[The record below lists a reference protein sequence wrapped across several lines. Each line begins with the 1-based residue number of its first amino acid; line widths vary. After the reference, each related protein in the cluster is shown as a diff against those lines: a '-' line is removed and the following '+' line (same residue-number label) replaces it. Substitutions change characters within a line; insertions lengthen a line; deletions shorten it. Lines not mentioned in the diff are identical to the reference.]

1 MKLVVLVASFLVVA
15 VNAASF
21 GSQRC
26 TWGPAYWCDH
36 PVKAKECGTQA
47 VNYCIQN
54 EWSKIK
60 VDDESLCDECMTFIG
75 EVHDVLN
82 SGDLQTDVITLIKG
96 LCDKLGSKAETCKE
110 LVDLFG
116 KELLEKLVTELVPSK
131 VCTLLDLCQ
140 KAPTPKIK
148 SQLLSKVKADPCTD
162 CKQIFTDL
170 KDLLN
175 NATVQKTVFNEV
187 IMACEVLGLSADTC
201 KQYIN
206 TYGPL
211 VIDELLQ
218 FLDGD
223 QICQAVGLCKA
234 NNKVG
239 HVLLKKVI
247 RVNADPCADC
257 KQIFSD
263 LDDIL
268 ANKSVQQIILKQLI
282 QVCTE
287 LGLSDTICQ
296 EVALFEPEVLNYI
309 IQLLKPDTM
318 CGFLGQCSS
327 DVTMKLSKLA
337 QQANKLQMSTAN
349 GNICT
354 DCEQIIDDLKDLI
367 SNKTIDTIL
376 ENSLVSLCESIGVSA
391 DICSQYID
399 EYGPL
404 VLDFILSQLDSPT
417 ICKELQLCSY
427 GRLSKLRFVVS
438 TLKKVARGNGDA
450 CKDCKEILTD
460 LDDMLNNSTVQNA
473 IFSELINLCVGLGLP
488 ADQCSTYIK
497 EYGSLVINYIEGFLQ
512 ADQICTEA
520 KLCVTSVNFVQ
531 PALLTTALQV
541 PEVEL
546 LPALQVSDLKTQSR
560 SVLGESADCTIC
572 QLIGDKLKD
581 LLQEPSTQE
590 DIESALEKV
599 CSLLPSSDQDSCDI
613 LIEQYTP
620 ALTDLL
626 LTDFPPEYLCQLLKL
641 CSTAVSDVEEVGE
654 SVECVLCKTVIEKL
668 DQLLE
673 GKAAVADIEAALK
686 EVCSVLPK
694 TVQNDCDSFVTQYT
708 PEIVKLLAAE
718 LSAGEICAALKL
730 CTASSVSDVQDVEES
745 VECVLCKTVIEKLDQ
760 LLEGKTAVADI
771 EAALKEVCSV
781 LPKTVQNDCDS
792 FVTQYMP
799 EIVKLLAAELSAG
812 EICAT
817 LKLCTASSVS
827 DVQDVEESVE
837 CVLCKTVIEKLDQLL
852 EGKTAVADI
861 EAALKEV
868 CSVLPKTV
876 QNDCDSF
883 VTQYTPEIV
892 KLLAAELSAGEICA
906 ALKLCTASSVSD
918 VEDVEESVECVLCK
932 TVIEKLDQLLEGKTA
947 VADIE
952 AALKEVCS
960 VLPKTVQNDCDSF
973 VTQYT
978 PEIVKLLAAEL
989 SAGEICAALKLC
1001 TASSVS
1007 DVEDVEESVE
1017 CVLCKTVIEKLDQ
1030 LLEGK
1035 TAVADIEAALKEV
1048 CSVLPKTVQND
1059 CDSFVTQYTP
1069 EIVKLLAAELSAG
1082 EICATLKLCT
1092 ASSATMLKPVEG
1104 SNCGLCEEIARYVE
1118 LVLKDGSTEK
1128 EIEDFLTSEICSKLE
1143 GEVQTT
1149 CLDVVER
1156 YLPEIIQL
1164 VTTMTP
1170 EKLCAVLGLCT
1181 AESEQFEPESK
1192 VDSDAECM
1200 ICELIVKEMR
1210 SELSQN
1216 ATQVEIQKFLDMVCS
1231 KVPLSKYSS
1240 ECTGFV
1246 DDYTKPIIQLLLSEM
1261 DPDQICESLSVC
1273 STNKKVAVSKVES
1286 GSLCTVCDVIFGII
1300 DTQLEM
1306 NKTTEEVTKMIE
1318 NVCTV
1323 LPDSLNKQ
1331 CMSFLDLYGPML
1343 LKLIVDS
1350 ELEPNDI
1357 CKEIKLCTPLTRPK
1371 LGNGTASCT
1380 ACKEIV
1386 SAVEAF
1392 IDENKDEVI
1401 DEIAKVC
1408 QLFPTADQ
1416 QECKNYVDVY
1426 GPYILDLLKEELF
1439 TPSEIC
1445 SVLKMCPKSLGGLFN
1460 VDACKFGP
1468 TYWCASKQKAIK
1480 CGAVEHC
1487 SRHVWN

>member
-140 KAPTPKIK
+140 KAPTPKIN
-148 SQLLSKVKADPCTD
+148 SQLLSKVKANPCTD

-175 NATVQKTVFNEV
+175 NATVQKTLLNEV

-223 QICQAVGLCKA
+223 QICQAAGLCKA

-327 DVTMKLSKLA
+327 DVTIKLSKLA
-337 QQANKLQMSTAN
+337 QQANINKMSTAN

-391 DICSQYID
+391 DMCSQYID

-417 ICKELQLCSY
+417 ICKELQLCSG

-520 KLCVTSVNFVQ
+520 KLCVASVNFVQ

-541 PEVEL
+541 PEVEF
-546 LPALQVSDLKTQSR
+546 LPALQVWDLKTQSG
-560 SVLGESADCTIC
+560 SALGESADCTIC

-590 DIESALEKV
+590 DIESALKKV

-673 GKAAVADIEAALK
+673 GKTAVADIEAALK

-694 TVQNDCDSFVTQYT
+694 TVQSDCDSFVTQYT

-718 LSAGEICAALKL
+718 LSAGKICAALKL
-730 CTASSVSDVQDVEES
+730 CTASSVSDVEEVGES

-781 LPKTVQNDCDS
+781 LPKTVQS
-792 FVTQYMP
+792 
-799 EIVKLLAAELSAG
+799 
-812 EICAT
+812 
-817 LKLCTASSVS
+817 
-827 DVQDVEESVE
+827 
-837 CVLCKTVIEKLDQLL
+837 
-852 EGKTAVADI
+852 
-861 EAALKEV
+861 
-868 CSVLPKTV
+868 
-876 QNDCDSF
+876 DCDSF

-892 KLLAAELSAGEICA
+892 KLLAAELSAREICA

-960 VLPKTVQNDCDSF
+960 VLPKTVQSDCDSF

-1007 DVEDVEESVE
+1007 DMSDVEDVEESVE

-1030 LLEGK
+1030 LLQGK

-1048 CSVLPKTVQND
+1048 CSVLPKTVQSD

-1069 EIVKLLAAELSAG
+1069 EIVKLLAAELSAD
-1082 EICATLKLCT
+1082 EICAALKLCT

-1181 AESEQFEPESK
+1181 AALESEQFEPESK

-1210 SELSQN
+1210 SGLSQN

-1386 SAVEAF
+1386 TAVEAF

-1416 QECKNYVDVY
+1416 QECKNYVEVY

>member
-337 QQANKLQMSTAN
+337 QQANINKLQMSTAN

-906 ALKLCTASSVSD
+906 ALKLCTASS
-918 VEDVEESVECVLCK
+918 
-932 TVIEKLDQLLEGKTA
+932 
-947 VADIE
+947 
-952 AALKEVCS
+952 
-960 VLPKTVQNDCDSF
+960 
-973 VTQYT
+973 
-978 PEIVKLLAAEL
+978 
-989 SAGEICAALKLC
+989 
-1001 TASSVS
+1001 
-1007 DVEDVEESVE
+1007 
-1017 CVLCKTVIEKLDQ
+1017 
-1030 LLEGK
+1030 
-1035 TAVADIEAALKEV
+1035 
-1048 CSVLPKTVQND
+1048 
-1059 CDSFVTQYTP
+1059 
-1069 EIVKLLAAELSAG
+1069 
-1082 EICATLKLCT
+1082 
-1092 ASSATMLKPVEG
+1092 ATMLKPVEG